1 MSLEALADAPGGA
14 ADLLAA
20 DEALGAGAID
30 LFALVTAT
38 RAVVEE
44 AVALVRA
51 MLERPIDNWAKEDR
65 SPVTDVD
72 LAVDR
77 FLRPR
82 LQALFPA
89 AWLSEETIDEPGRLQ
104 ADRVWVVDPIDGTR
118 SLIEGS
124 GQFCISVALVEA
136 GRPVLGVVANPS
148 SGERFYG
155 CRGGGAFDGTG
166 QRLKVSHPAPGARL
180 RLLVSAT
187 ELRYGLWH
195 DIGGEFELA
204 ARSSLAYKLALVA
217 AGDVD
222 ATLTPWPRSEWDA
235 AAGHLLVE
243 LAGGDASDIGG
254 HPLRYNRPA
263 PIFDGIAAGGR
274 ATLARVAG
282 LRDELLRRRERRRD
296 TEG

>member
-1 MSLEALADAPGGA
+1 MSLEALAGTAGSA
-14 ADLLAA
+14 ADLSVA
-20 DEALGAGAID
+20 DPTSGPGGLD
-30 LFALVTAT
+30 LIALVTAT

-51 MLERPIDNWAKEDR
+51 MLERPVDNWAKADR

-82 LQALFPA
+82 LEALFPA

-104 ADRVWVVDPIDGTR
+104 VDRVWVVDPIDGTR

-124 GQFCISVALVEA
+124 GQFCISVALVEC
-136 GRPVLGVVANPS
+136 GLPVLGVVANPS

-155 CRGGGAFDGTG
+155 CRGAGAFDGAG
-166 QRLKVSHPAPGARL
+166 QRLQVSQPAPGARL

-187 ELRYGLWH
+187 ELRRGLWH
-195 DIGGEFELA
+195 DIGGEFEIA

-217 AGDVD
+217 SGDVD

-243 LAGGDASDIGG
+243 LAGGDACDIGG
-254 HPLRYNRPA
+254 QPLRYNRPA

-274 ATLARVAG
+274 ATMARVAD
-282 LRDELLRRRERRRD
+282 LRRELLRRREKRRG
-296 TEG
+296 T